1 MAQSLTRRH
10 LPRGAQE
17 APCCGQAPTGDAG
30 LTPGSLSA
38 QRLSESHLQPDKVSP
53 RHPAHMESTAAGP
66 HLDLRAEWHWGWGAR
81 RCAPRSLPGSLGNL
95 NFPGASP
102 FTACVVSF
110 TQRLMLERADTCQR
124 TAPAPLRPRGPSQG
138 GGVHPQRTDF
148 SGSAPRGLRC
158 VPTRACPK
166 EVARLQACKPVP
178 TAQAAGK
185 GSDRASLARGPRH
198 LAGRGPG
205 QPCPEAAGHLGEEEA
220 QGLLLGSVGTC
231 SGRGLAPSGLPAKP
245 MLIGRG
251 DCASRAGRA
260 HSLVGHGGQGQ
271 VRPLPL
277 HQHSPHLL
285 QLRGGLWLQVGSQG
299 DLVPEA

>member
-1 MAQSLTRRH
+1 MALGVGRPPLRSALLTRLLRKLELPRGIALYGLCRLLHTAVNAGKSRH
-10 LPRGAQE
+10 LPAHCPRTPATTGAQ
-17 APCCGQAPTGDAG
+17 P
-30 LTPGSLSA
+30 
-38 QRLSESHLQPDKVSP
+38 
-53 RHPAHMESTAAGP
+53 AGP
-66 HLDLRAEWHWGWGAR
+66 L
-81 RCAPRSLPGSLGNL
+81 
-95 NFPGASP
+95 
-102 FTACVVSF
+102 
-110 TQRLMLERADTCQR
+110 
-124 TAPAPLRPRGPSQG
+124 PSQG

-158 VPTRACPK
+158 VPTHACPK

-231 SGRGLAPSGLPAKP
+231 SGRGLAPSRLPAKP